1 MKFYLE
7 NLKGRDHLGDLGI
20 DGRISKWILKR
31 GYEGVDSVQFPPG
44 RDAIWA
50 VVNTGMNLRVL

>member
-1 MKFYLE
+1 ME
-7 NLKGRDHLGDLGI
+7 GRDHLGYLGI